1 MLLAGD
7 IGGTKT
13 IIALFS
19 PAAGVRAP
27 LREETF
33 PSAGY
38 PGLEAILRAFV
49 DKHSLKVERAV
60 FGVAGPVV
68 EGTASITNLPWVIE
82 ERAIGETL
90 KISNVRLLNDLEAL
104 ASAVPILE
112 ADDLRT
118 LNRGK
123 PVPGGAI
130 AVIAP
135 GTGLGEAFLTS
146 ERRDSETFYRPHP
159 SEGGHADFAP
169 AGLLEMELLSHLRRR
184 FPHVSCEKVCSGP
197 GIFEIYS
204 FLKERGSGQEP
215 DWLADELGRAADPT
229 PVIVDAALRKDRP
242 SALCVKA
249 IELFASALGAEA
261 GNFALKVLATKGVY
275 LGGGI
280 PPAILPVLE
289 QGPFVQAFRDK
300 GRMSE
305 LVSRMPVHVIVN
317 KRAALIG
324 AAHHGLTEIA

>member
-13 IIALFS
+13 VMAFFS
-19 PAAGVRAP
+19 PGAGVRAP

-33 PSAGY
+33 PSADY

-49 DKHSLKVERAV
+49 EKHSLKVERAV

-68 EGTASITNLPWVIE
+68 EGTARITNLPWVVE

-90 KISNVRLLNDLEAL
+90 KISSVRLLNDLEAL
-104 ASAVPILE
+104 AFAVPILE
-112 ADDLRT
+112 DADLRT
-118 LNRGK
+118 LNRGN

-135 GTGLGEAFLTS
+135 GTGLGEAFLTFEWQGS
-146 ERRDSETFYRPHP
+146 EARYRPHP

-169 AGLLEMELLSHLRRR
+169 VSPLEMDLLAHLRKR
-184 FPHVSCEKVCSGP
+184 FSHVSCERVCSGP

-204 FLKERGSGQEP
+204 FLKESGLGEEP
-215 DWLADELGRAADPT
+215 GWLADELGRAADPT

-242 SALCVKA
+242 PVLCVKT
-249 IELFASALGAEA
+249 IELFASTLGAEA

-289 QGPFVQAFRDK
+289 EGPFMQAFRDK

-324 AAHHGLTEIA
+324 AAYHGLTEIA